1 MADITKGTLVF
12 IHTNWCNKRLACVED
27 ITPKGFIKV
36 NDVLYNPQNLCA
48 RGLGRWEVNYIS
60 VPTESEIEDYKK
72 ERFTNNIKRK
82 VKVAIDDITYEQ
94 AIDLAKYFGIIG
106 GDENG

>member
-12 IHTNWCNKRLACVED
+12 IHTNGRNKSFACVED

-36 NDVLYNPQNLCA
+36 NGVLYNPQNLCA

-72 ERFTNNIKRK
+72 ERFTNNIKQK
-82 VKVAIDDITYEQ
+82 VKAAIADIIYEQ
-94 AIDLAKYFGIIG
+94 AIDLAKYFGMIG
-106 GDENG
+106 GEDNA